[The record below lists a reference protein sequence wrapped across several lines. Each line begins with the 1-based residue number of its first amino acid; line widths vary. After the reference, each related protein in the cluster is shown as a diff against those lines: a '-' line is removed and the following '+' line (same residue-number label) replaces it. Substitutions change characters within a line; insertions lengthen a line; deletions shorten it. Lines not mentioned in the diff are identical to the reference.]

1 MGAWGT
7 SIFSDD
13 LAMDV
18 RGEYNALLGLGKEG
32 EEADKLMVQYFLSGI
47 REANAVDDE
56 AVFWFALALAQWKKG
71 RLGEI
76 AKLMA
81 LHNLELGIDQAR
93 WKQTSDEKTYQKRLK
108 VLEEFE
114 KTILSPMPPKKKVRK
129 PTVHHCP
136 WRVGSLLAYRI
147 VTNEKLK
154 KENHPLFNKYA
165 LLRVIELKR
174 YPVSKILPNELYEE
188 RMIVG
193 LYNWAGDEIPDP
205 EIIKNLQFIPVADYL
220 QKGPGRPWDLTGF
233 EAFSEEEQQKILEG
247 MNRLIGR
254 RMETCAD
261 LNWHISRKEKG
272 DITYLGMDTSFQ
284 EKIPDFFDTSV
295 TAYAMTHFIPFD
307 YDIAHRLEPYYKGKD
322 KK

>member
-18 RGEYNALLGLGKEG
+18 RREYNALLGLGKEG

-47 REANAVDDE
+47 RKANAVDDE

-81 LHNLELGIDQAR
+81 LHNLELGIDQER

-129 PTVHHCP
+129 PTVHLCP

-147 VTNEKLK
+147 VTDERLK

-165 LLRVIELKR
+165 LLRVIKLIR
-174 YPVSKILPNELYEE
+174 YPVSRILPTELYSES
-188 RMIVG
+188 MLVG

-205 EIIKNLQFIPVADYL
+205 EIVKNLRFIPVDEYEN
-220 QKGPGRPWDLTGF
+220 R
-233 EAFSEEEQQKILEG
+233 ILG
-247 MNRLIGR
+247 KRV
-254 RMETCAD
+254 ETCAD
-261 LNWHISRKEKG
+261 LDWLPYKRGEKAG
-272 DITYLGMDTSFQ
+272 EITYLGIDTSFQ
-284 EKIPDFFDTSV
+284 EAVPDFFNISSTS
-295 TAYAMTHFIPFD
+295 YAMMGYIPFD
-307 YDIAHRLEPYYKGKD
+307 YAIARSLKPYYKGKD

>member
-1 MGAWGT
+1 MW
-7 SIFSDD
+7 
-13 LAMDV
+13 
-18 RGEYNALLGLGKEG
+18 E
-32 EEADKLMVQYFLSGI
+32 
-47 REANAVDDE
+47 
-56 AVFWFALALAQWKKG
+56 
-71 RLGEI
+71 
-76 AKLMA
+76 
-81 LHNLELGIDQAR
+81 
-93 WKQTSDEKTYQKRLK
+93 
-108 VLEEFE
+108 VLVN
-114 KTILSPMPPKKKVRK
+114 M
-129 PTVHHCP
+129 
-136 WRVGSLLAYRI
+136 
-147 VTNEKLK
+147 
-154 KENHPLFNKYA
+154 YA

-284 EKIPDFFDTSV
+284 KKIPDFFDTSI
-295 TAYAMTHFIPFD
+295 TAYAMTYFTPFD
-307 YDIAHRLEPYYKGKD
+307 YDIAHRLEPYYKGRD